1 VAKPA
6 VGRSAPGLCAGG
18 LGSVRLEAAPRPARH
33 ADEPIVPTAARV
45 NRSTELMR
53 LTVVEFTAD
62 GMAAESA
69 GADAELDAPDGSAE
83 PEELDEL
90 GAPEPVVRL
99 RAVEP
104 FDVFYR
110 RELPA
115 VLALARALCG
125 AATAEDVAQEAMLA
139 AYRHWGRVSVMD
151 RPDAWVRR
159 VTVNIATSRLRRRGS
174 ETRALLRLSARPV
187 VVVELPERDE
197 AFWAAVRR
205 LPRRQAQVVS
215 LHYVEDLGV
224 TATAELLGVS
234 AGAVKQYLFRARQA
248 LAKELG
254 AREVES

>member
-18 LGSVRLEAAPRPARH
+18 LGSVRLEAAPRPARR

-53 LTVVEFTAD
+53 LTDVEFTAD

-69 GADAELDAPDGSAE
+69 GADVRAELDAPDDSAE
-83 PEELDEL
+83 SEELDEL

-234 AGAVKQYLFRARQA
+234 AGAVKQYLFRARDR
-248 LAKELG
+248 G
-254 AREVES
+254 AGVEREREV